1 MRFGLHL
8 PSAQPGANA
17 PDILAVAETAQQL
30 KFDSVWMFDHL
41 FTPVALDSKYPYSRD
56 GSYSMSPEDP
66 FFDPVALYGVVAGAT
81 TDIRIGTGVTIAAY
95 RHPIVLGKMLATIE
109 NCAPGRVVLGLGRG
123 WMREEFEGLGVG
135 FERRGARLEEYIRA
149 LRAIWSGEPSSF
161 SGEFYSWQ
169 EAGFLPA
176 PTTHLPILLGGHGD
190 GALRRT
196 AELADGWVITTGKGQ
211 GAGIEAVDGRLDVLR
226 AEMDKRGRDFS
237 ELEIVYPNLLW
248 FSDHPNPK
256 MPLTG
261 PPEDVAAS
269 VKKLKEVGVTTAHMI
284 VFGPGPLVS
293 ETAQRFSE
301 EVLPL
306 L

>member
-1 MRFGLHL
+1 
-8 PSAQPGANA
+8 
-17 PDILAVAETAQQL
+17 
-30 KFDSVWMFDHL
+30 MFDHL

-56 GSYSMSPEDP
+56 GSYAMSASDP
-66 FFDPVALYGVVAGAT
+66 FFDPIALYGVLAGAT
-81 TDIRIGTGVTIAAY
+81 ERLRIGTGVTIAAY
-95 RHPIVLGKMLATIE
+95 RHPIVLGKMLASIE
-109 NCAPGRVVLGLGRG
+109 NFAPGRIVLGLGRG
-123 WMREEFEGLGVG
+123 WMREEFEGVGVA
-135 FERRGARLEEYIRA
+135 FDKRGARLEEYIRA

-161 SGEFYSWQ
+161 SGDFYSWT

-176 PTTHLPILLGGHGD
+176 PRTRPPILIGGHGD
-190 GALRRT
+190 EALRRT
-196 AELADGWVITTGKGQ
+196 AALGDGWVVTTGKGQ
-211 GAGIEAVDGRLDVLR
+211 GSGIDAVERRLEVLR
-226 AEMDKRGRDFS
+226 AEMDKQRRDFS

-248 FSDHPNPK
+248 FSDAPNPN

-261 PPEDVAAS
+261 PPEEVADS
-269 VKKLKEVGVTTAHMI
+269 IKKFEEIGVTTAHMI